1 MNIICLTLVSFTAG
15 LIGTLAGGGSN
26 LVLMP
31 LIDSLLGAQAVPPV
45 VTTGIMLSNSQR
57 ILLFRQSINWQ
68 VVQWYLPGAGAG
80 AFLGAYVFT
89 CAKIEGL
96 QILIGFFLVATVF
109 SSGFSKQ
116 EKSFTVRTWY
126 FLLAGFL
133 GSFISG
139 IIGSTGPALNT
150 FYLNYG
156 LNKEQMIATKAA
168 NVLVVNFA
176 KMLIYAIC
184 GSLTRHYMLYGL
196 AIGIAAAPANW
207 MGQFILIKIN
217 DEWFKY
223 LINCLTVFSGM
234 VILWEQR
241 NSFFGLVNYLFIQ
254 IYLLANFLF

>member
-45 VTTGIMLSNSQR
+45 VTTGMMLSNSQR
-57 ILLFRQSINWQ
+57 ILLFRQSIDWQ
-68 VVQWYLPGAGAG
+68 VVQWYLPGAGVG

-89 CAKIEGL
+89 CAKLEGL
-96 QILIGFFLVATVF
+96 QVLIGFFLVTTVF
-109 SSGFSKQ
+109 SSGFGKQ

-133 GSFISG
+133 CSFVSG

-168 NVLVVNFA
+168 NVLVVNLT

-184 GSLTRHYMLYGL
+184 GLLTRHYVLYGL
-196 AIGIAAAPANW
+196 AIGMAAAPANW
-207 MGQFILIKIN
+207 IGQLVLRKIN
-217 DEWFKY
+217 DERFKY
-223 LINCLTVFSGM
+223 LVNCLTVFSGAI
-234 VILWEQR
+234 ILWEQR
-241 NSFFGLVNYLFIQ
+241 NSVFGLVNYFFIE
-254 IYLLANFLF
+254 IYLLATFLF